1 MDTVIGNITDA
12 VKKGVVEIAQQALKE
27 IFNVLQSLPT
37 PYIPNTVDFAL
48 SLIPVAVPV
57 LDVSRGVSLQVFMA
71 TSTMGFIL
79 KEVFR
84 SW

>member
-57 LDVSRGVSLQVFMA
+57 LDLSRGGFSSGFHGDFDHGVHPERSL
-71 TSTMGFIL
+71 
-79 KEVFR
+79 
-84 SW
+84 